1 MMRPSAMTLE
11 RDLRIRTAEHVGISY
26 QLAGVGNRVLAAFLD
41 VLFMAIVVVGTLVVL
56 LRVVL
61 PRVVLP
67 EYVESVLA
75 ALIVVA
81 LYLVVPFAYWVVPET
96 VWNGQTIGKRIVGI
110 RVLRDDGSPVG
121 FIAVVTRALLR
132 ILDLIPLLL
141 PVDLVLIVASRKGQR
156 LGDFVAGTVVVKARV
171 ERDFAALRTRAA
183 TPAPDLTV
191 RGLSGEGQRLV
202 REFALR
208 EQALRPAARTEV
220 ARAIARTV
228 RPAVPESAAH
238 PDDIEFLRAVA
249 AALRESG

>member
-1 MMRPSAMTLE
+1 MTLD

-26 QLAGVGNRVLAAFLD
+26 DVAGIGNRVLAAFLD
-41 VLFMAIVVVGTLVVL
+41 VLFILIIVLGLSFIVIRAILPQ
-56 LRVVL
+56 LRL
-61 PRVVLP
+61 
-67 EYVESVLA
+67 SQSTDFTIA
-75 ALIVVA
+75 AVLIVV
-81 LYLVVPFAYWVVPET
+81 LYLLTPFAYWVVLET
-96 VWNGQTIGKRIVGI
+96 FWNGQTLGKRIVGI

-121 FIAVVTRALLR
+121 FFAIAARALLR
-132 ILDLIPLLL
+132 ILDLVPILL
-141 PVDLVLIVASRKGQR
+141 PVDIVLIVASRKGQR

-249 AALRESG
+249 AALRDTS